1 MDVIAWRGV
10 CNVCDTGLHVAGV
23 CSDGGEVMNTLPAD
37 LQVEYA
43 RPVVQAEIAVFALSS
58 AVRDVR
64 ETFERYPREVRALI
78 SDVMDELNE
87 LDAIAQRVS
96 EGMII

>member
-1 MDVIAWRGV
+1 
-10 CNVCDTGLHVAGV
+10 
-23 CSDGGEVMNTLPAD
+23 MNTLPAD

-43 RPVVQAEIAVFALSS
+43 RPIVQTEIAVFALSS

-64 ETFERYPREVRALI
+64 EAFERYPREVRALI

-96 EGMII
+96 EGMIS